1 MCALAVVLMVGGV
14 LFGGVLS
21 AVVVFAVE
29 VVVVT
34 SPLRIRGTR
43 PFHPGFLSKLSA
55 SLVSLITVGIHFVVS
70 IN

>member
-43 PFHPGFLSKLSA
+43 PFHPGFLWSSPLRHHH
-55 SLVSLITVGIHFVVS
+55 ICIP
-70 IN
+70 